1 MPASAQEAAFMNDH
15 PKELMVQ
22 LFQRLNAKVNERA
35 GAKPPV
41 VDMGPV
47 MEATLDHAMSEIV
60 ARYVGLERQRLGDP
74 KVEVV
79 VDDDFLKRWGPRI
92 LAELFSVFLK
102 HAPGADK
109 LMATPDEGGSS

>member
-1 MPASAQEAAFMNDH
+1 MNDH
-15 PKELMVQ
+15 PKELMVE
-22 LFQRLNAKVNERA
+22 LFQRLNAKVNERVVANAPAA
-35 GAKPPV
+35 GVAKPPV

-47 MEATLDHAMSEIV
+47 MEATLDNAMNEIV
-60 ARYVGLERQRLGDP
+60 ARYVGLERQRLGGA
-74 KVEVV
+74 KEEVV

-109 LMATPDEGGSS
+109 LMATQDDGGNS